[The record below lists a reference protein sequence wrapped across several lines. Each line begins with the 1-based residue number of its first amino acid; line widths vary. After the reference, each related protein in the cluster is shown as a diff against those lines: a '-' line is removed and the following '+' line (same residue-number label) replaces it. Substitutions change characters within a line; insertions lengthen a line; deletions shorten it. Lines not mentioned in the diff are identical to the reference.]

1 MSKKREATSSSVLD
15 SPKGMST
22 TMTRNVKGQV
32 TFDTLKSP
40 NKPQSATLTSTSQL
54 SNSMKK
60 IGGNSQNSFSNDT
73 TRYMDATKSRKAAWG
88 PTTAA
93 STGALHTGALEEP
106 TAQTQTSSVSPAQ
119 TKTLFG
125 SSSAWLMDFR

>member
-1 MSKKREATSSSVLD
+1 MS
-15 SPKGMST
+15 
-22 TMTRNVKGQV
+22 RNVKGQV

-40 NKPQSATLTSTSQL
+40 NKPQSATLLSTNQL

-73 TRYMDATKSRKAAWG
+73 TRYMDSTKSRKAAWG
-88 PTTAA
+88 PSTTALHA
-93 STGALHTGALEEP
+93 GALDSATHT
-106 TAQTQTSSVSPAQ
+106 QSSSSSSSPSSSSSLAQ
-119 TKTLFG
+119 TKTLYG